1 MEPEDLE
8 LMLTEMDI
16 SQEDAAEIVEAF
28 PTLTKQ
34 SADTPSL
41 HADEMIALEIQNE
54 PDWRKRASMAA
65 AIIKM
70 HLED

>member
-8 LMLTEMDI
+8 LMLDEMGIDEENI
-16 SQEDAAEIVEAF
+16 AEVVAQ
-28 PTLTKQ
+28 L
-34 SADTPSL
+34 TPSDTVAMERKL
-41 HADEMIALEIQNE
+41 HSDEILALEMQNE